1 MPTQQQK
8 NGIRLSVATLITAVT
23 AVVLC
28 VAAFTNVRAMAKENR
43 ADIVELKTNYE
54 KTAETI
60 QKNAV
65 SLAVITSHMGIDPNT
80 D

>member
-1 MPTQQQK
+1 MPTRQQK
-8 NGIRLSVATLITAVT
+8 NGIRLSVATLITAIT

-28 VAAFTNVRAMAKENR
+28 VTAFTSVKALARENR
-43 ADIVELKTNYE
+43 ADIVELKTNYA

-65 SLAVITSHMGIDPNT
+65 SLAVIKTHMGIDPNT